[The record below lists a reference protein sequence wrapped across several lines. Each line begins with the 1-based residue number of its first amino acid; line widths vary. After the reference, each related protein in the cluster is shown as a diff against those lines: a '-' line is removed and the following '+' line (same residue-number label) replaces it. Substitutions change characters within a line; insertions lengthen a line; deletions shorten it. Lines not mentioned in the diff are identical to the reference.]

1 MKILDSFLKDE
12 KNAKKTFPWLTENML
27 NYIKRYNIDKE
38 CELEVFL
45 SYSHKDKEKAALVK
59 NLLQI
64 LGLEAF
70 MAHEDIKP
78 TAEWENFITQKLK
91 QCSVFV
97 PILTKNF
104 YESEW
109 TDQESGAAI
118 IRDIEVIPISLAPQ
132 GEDFVNPRGFVGKY
146 QALHYRLKEEDLL
159 NEDDN
164 YEKSVKSNMKL
175 LEELVE
181 GIKNKPETISK
192 VRNCFVKSLLDSTS
206 YKEANLR
213 SQLLGLIGPFD
224 EITLIKFILGY
235 VFNDQVRN
243 ATSASGYIKKLI
255 EDNFNKL
262 DSKAKSIWEASKNE
276 K

>member
-1 MKILDSFLKDE
+1 MKILDLFLKDE
-12 KNAKKTFPWLTENML
+12 KNAKETFPWLTENML

-104 YESEW
+104 HESGW

-118 IRDIEVIPISLAPQ
+118 IRDMEIIPVSLAP
-132 GEDFVNPRGFVGKY
+132 
-146 QALHYRLKEEDLL
+146 AL
-159 NEDDN
+159 
-164 YEKSVKSNMKL
+164 S
-175 LEELVE
+175 ELPSPV
-181 GIKNKPETISK
+181 
-192 VRNCFVKSLLDSTS
+192 CL
-206 YKEANLR
+206 
-213 SQLLGLIGPFD
+213 
-224 EITLIKFILGY
+224 
-235 VFNDQVRN
+235 
-243 ATSASGYIKKLI
+243 
-255 EDNFNKL
+255 EDNHISSVFSL
-262 DSKAKSIWEASKNE
+262 PLV
-276 K
+276 